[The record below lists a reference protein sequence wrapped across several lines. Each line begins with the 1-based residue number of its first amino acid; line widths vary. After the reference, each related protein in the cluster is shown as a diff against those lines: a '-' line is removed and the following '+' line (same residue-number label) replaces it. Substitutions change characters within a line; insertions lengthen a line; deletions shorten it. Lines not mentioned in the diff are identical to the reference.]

1 MKRSNLTNVADTLL
15 SGSVGWLPKCD
26 LNHCSAIATFRRSF
40 EFERLRGSDTAAVSS
55 DSVRN

>member
-26 LNHCSAIATFRRSF
+26 LNHCSAIATFRRSL
-40 EFERLRGSDTAAVSS
+40 EFERLSAAAIPPP
-55 DSVRN
+55 